1 MKIRSDEISW
11 WKKKCEYCKK
21 GAVGYQGFGFCSP
34 YVSPDHIDTLD
45 LVLKPDEE
53 LNSFECNF
61 ERLITMMITRLRG
74 SVLPY
79 DYSSYC

>member
-11 WKKKCEYCKK
+11 WKKKCEYCEK

-34 YVSPDHIDTLD
+34 YVCPDHVDNFD
-45 LVLKPDEE
+45 LALKPDKE
-53 LNSFECNF
+53 LTSFECNF
-61 ERLITMMITRLRG
+61 ERFSTMIITQLRR

-79 DYSSYC
+79 DYSTHC